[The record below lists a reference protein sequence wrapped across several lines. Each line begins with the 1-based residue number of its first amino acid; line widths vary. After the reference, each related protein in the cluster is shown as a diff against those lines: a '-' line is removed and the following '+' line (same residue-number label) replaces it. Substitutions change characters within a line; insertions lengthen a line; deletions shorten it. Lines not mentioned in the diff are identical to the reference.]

1 LQAAAATLSDA
12 ADEYDDAVANDRI
25 AHSAGYQ
32 SARGIVFEVDRMFE
46 SIAKE
51 VAARDPQAVQTV
63 RGNLMR
69 LKNALA
75 AVAAPKAP
83 PAAVET
89 MRALVVQTA
98 ALMRGVH

>member
-1 LQAAAATLSDA
+1 
-12 ADEYDDAVANDRI
+12 
-25 AHSAGYQ
+25 
-32 SARGIVFEVDRMFE
+32 
-46 SIAKE
+46 
-51 VAARDPQAVQTV
+51 
-63 RGNLMR
+63 MR

-83 PAAVET
+83 PTAVET